1 MHLDQQTIAVVM
13 IVFFSSTL
21 VIAAGLVVALRAIE
35 AGRLWAFGH
44 VILSGAGLALAVRA
58 AGGAPHLG
66 TAGAGAF
73 LVGWLMIY
81 RGVRVYYGLRSH
93 TGPLAAAGMVVLGLI
108 ATSSGLPGGPRMLQA
123 VFYGILALI
132 SLATIGTLARTGRGR
147 RSIGAPLVLVSS
159 LVQLSIQLAGVSHAV
174 TQAGVDRPDLT
185 LFFADPAG
193 SAWALAP
200 LIAGL
205 LGLFGFTVMAM
216 EQIIANNESG
226 ARVDALT
233 GLLNRGALDLSALG
247 LVARWQRDGQ
257 PLSCLVIDID
267 HFKQVNDTF
276 GHHAGDA
283 VLREVAQALD
293 NSRRASDVAGRYGGE
308 EFCILCPHT
317 DEQQATALANRIL
330 RKVRAIPLPGPERFA
345 SVSIGV
351 AQLRGAT
358 GSKELLWRTLF
369 ADADRALYQAK
380 QQGRDRYVVG
390 SATPGEVPAPAPSLV
405 HVTSRVMTP
414 AA

>member
-13 IVFFSSTL
+13 MVFFSSTL
-21 VIAAGLVVALRAIE
+21 VIAAGLVFALRAIE

-44 VILSGAGLALAVRA
+44 VVGSGAGLALAVSA
-58 AGGAPHLG
+58 AGAAPHIG
-66 TAGAGAF
+66 MAGAAAF
-73 LVGWLMIY
+73 MVGWLLIY
-81 RGVRVYYGLRSH
+81 RGVRVYYGLPTH
-93 TGPLAAAGMVVLGLI
+93 AAPLAVAGLVVLALM
-108 ATSSGLPGGPRMLQA
+108 ASSGGLPQGTRMLQA
-123 VFYGILALI
+123 GVYGVLAMI
-132 SLATIGTLARTGRGR
+132 SLATIGTLVATGRGR

-159 LVQLSIQLAGVSHAV
+159 LVQLSTQLVGASHALSQV
-174 TQAGVDRPDLT
+174 AAERQDLT
-185 LFFADPAG
+185 LFFAGPAG
-193 SAWALAP
+193 SAWALAS
-200 LIAGL
+200 LIAVL

-233 GLLNRGALDLSALG
+233 GLLNRGALDMSALG

-283 VLREVAQALD
+283 VLREVAQVLD

-317 DEQQATALANRIL
+317 DEHQATALANRIL
-330 RKVRAIPLPGPERFA
+330 RKVRAIPLPGKECFA

-351 AQLRGAT
+351 AQLHGAT

-380 QQGRDRYVVG
+380 QQGRDRYEVA
-390 SATPGEVPAPAPSLV
+390 SAMLDEKPAPLAVYVNSQI
-405 HVTSRVMTP
+405 MTP

>member
-21 VIAAGLVVALRAIE
+21 VIAAGLVFALRAIE
-35 AGRLWAFGH
+35 AGRLWAFGY
-44 VILSGAGLALAVRA
+44 VVGSGAGLALAVSA

-66 TAGAGAF
+66 MAGAGAF
-73 LVGWLMIY
+73 VVGWLLIY

-93 TGPLAAAGMVVLGLI
+93 AGPLAAAGVAVLGLT
-108 ATSSGLPGGPRMLQA
+108 ATSSGLPDGARVLQA
-123 VFYGILALI
+123 AVCGILALI
-132 SLATIGTLARTGRGR
+132 SLATIGTLVRTGRGR
-147 RSIGAPLVLVSS
+147 RSIGAPLVLVST
-159 LVQLSIQLAGVSHAV
+159 LVQLATQLVGASQVGADHH
-174 TQAGVDRPDLT
+174 DFT
-185 LFFADPAG
+185 LFFAGPAG
-193 SAWALAP
+193 SVWALAP

-233 GLLNRGALDLSALG
+233 GLLNRGALDMSALG

-267 HFKQVNDTF
+267 HFKQVNDTC

-317 DEQQATALANRIL
+317 DEHQATALANRIL
-330 RKVRAIPLPGPERFA
+330 RKVRAIALPGQECFA

-351 AQLRGAT
+351 AQLRGAA

-369 ADADRALYQAK
+369 ADADRALYRAK
-380 QQGRDRYVVG
+380 QQGRDRYVVASSTLDG
-390 SATPGEVPAPAPSLV
+390 APAPSLV
-405 HVTSRVMTP
+405 RVTSQIMTP

>member
-13 IVFFSSTL
+13 MVFFSSTL
-21 VIAAGLVVALRAIE
+21 VIAAGLVFALRAIE

-44 VILSGAGLALAVRA
+44 VVGSGAGLALAVSA

-66 TAGAGAF
+66 MAGAGAF
-73 LVGWLMIY
+73 MVGWLLIY
-81 RGVRVYYGLRSH
+81 RGVRVYYGLPTH
-93 TGPLAAAGMVVLGLI
+93 AAPLAVAALVVLALMV
-108 ATSSGLPGGPRMLQA
+108 TSGGLPQGTRMLQ
-123 VFYGILALI
+123 VGVYGVLAMI
-132 SLATIGTLARTGRGR
+132 SLATIGTLVTTGRGR

-159 LVQLSIQLAGVSHAV
+159 LVQLSTQLVGASHALS
-174 TQAGVDRPDLT
+174 QAGAERHDLT
-185 LFFADPAG
+185 LFFAGPAG

-200 LIAGL
+200 LIAVL

-233 GLLNRGALDLSALG
+233 GLLNRGALDMSALG

-257 PLSCLVIDID
+257 SLSCLVIDID

-317 DEQQATALANRIL
+317 DEHQATALANRIL
-330 RKVRAIPLPGPERFA
+330 RKVRAIPLPGRECFA

-351 AQLRGAT
+351 AQLHGAA
-358 GSKELLWRTLF
+358 GSKELLWRSLF

-380 QQGRDRYVVG
+380 QQGRDRYEVA
-390 SATPGEVPAPAPSLV
+390 SAMLDEKPAPLAV
-405 HVTSRVMTP
+405 HVTSQIMTP

>member
-1 MHLDQQTIAVVM
+1 
-13 IVFFSSTL
+13 
-21 VIAAGLVVALRAIE
+21 
-35 AGRLWAFGH
+35 
-44 VILSGAGLALAVRA
+44 
-58 AGGAPHLG
+58 
-66 TAGAGAF
+66 
-73 LVGWLMIY
+73 
-81 RGVRVYYGLRSH
+81 
-93 TGPLAAAGMVVLGLI
+93 
-108 ATSSGLPGGPRMLQA
+108 
-123 VFYGILALI
+123 
-132 SLATIGTLARTGRGR
+132 
-147 RSIGAPLVLVSS
+147 
-159 LVQLSIQLAGVSHAV
+159 
-174 TQAGVDRPDLT
+174 
-185 LFFADPAG
+185 
-193 SAWALAP
+193 
-200 LIAGL
+200 
-205 LGLFGFTVMAM
+205 MAM

-233 GLLNRGALDLSALG
+233 GLLNRGALDMSALA

-317 DEQQATALANRIL
+317 DEHQATALANRIL
-330 RKVRAIPLPGPERFA
+330 RKVRAIPLPGQAECFA

-380 QQGRDRYVVG
+380 EQGRDRYVVV
-390 SATPGEVPAPAPSLV
+390 SATLDETPAPSLV
-405 HVTSRVMTP
+405 RVTSQIMTP
-414 AA
+414 AG

>member
-1 MHLDQQTIAVVM
+1 
-13 IVFFSSTL
+13 
-21 VIAAGLVVALRAIE
+21 
-35 AGRLWAFGH
+35 
-44 VILSGAGLALAVRA
+44 
-58 AGGAPHLG
+58 
-66 TAGAGAF
+66 
-73 LVGWLMIY
+73 
-81 RGVRVYYGLRSH
+81 
-93 TGPLAAAGMVVLGLI
+93 
-108 ATSSGLPGGPRMLQA
+108 
-123 VFYGILALI
+123 
-132 SLATIGTLARTGRGR
+132 
-147 RSIGAPLVLVSS
+147 
-159 LVQLSIQLAGVSHAV
+159 
-174 TQAGVDRPDLT
+174 
-185 LFFADPAG
+185 
-193 SAWALAP
+193 
-200 LIAGL
+200 
-205 LGLFGFTVMAM
+205 MAM

-233 GLLNRGALDLSALG
+233 GLLNRGALDMSALG

-317 DEQQATALANRIL
+317 DEHQATALANRIL
-330 RKVRAIPLPGPERFA
+330 RKVRAIPLPGRAECFA

-380 QQGRDRYVVG
+380 EQGRDRYVVV
-390 SATPGEVPAPAPSLV
+390 SATLDETPAPSLV
-405 HVTSRVMTP
+405 RVTSQIMTP
-414 AA
+414 AG